1 VPRYRVRYF
10 QSPGTATSSSSCSRC
25 AVRSLWG
32 RNVWVRCCL
41 PSSGCLKAV
50 PACTDLTTKQWVI
63 EAGVSVIDQPFHARG
78 RVATAGGCLASQY
91 LATWIILR
99 LGSRE
104 GVATALH
111 RVSPVGQQAEYI
123 ARAIEA
129 VQPYLPPGLPLPP
142 PQSEPLPPLASPF
155 RGRARV
161 DLPNT

>member
-1 VPRYRVRYF
+1 MLTLCGQELVGS
-10 QSPGTATSSSSCSRC
+10 QCSG
-25 AVRSLWG
+25 ALLLAKLG
-32 RNVWVRCCL
+32 L
-41 PSSGCLKAV
+41 LEAV

-78 RVATAGGCLASQY
+78 SVATAGGCLASQY

-161 DLPNT
+161 DLPNTQRLEKQWTATGSTTGA